1 MRRPLIC
8 ANWKMNHTL
17 QDGMDF
23 FLKLESADYKNPQAD
38 AVVFPAF
45 PLIQPLTTIGAKIG
59 IPIGGQNLN
68 ENESGAYTGEVSASM
83 LTSCG
88 ASWVII
94 GHSERRDIF
103 GEPNEL
109 IAKKII
115 AALSG
120 NLNVILCVGEHLETR
135 EDGKTTEFVRDQ
147 LAINLDSISSDDME
161 KITVAYEPIWAIGTG
176 LASKPEDAEEIMS
189 FIRNWLE
196 EKFNADIAD
205 KTRILYGGSVKP
217 DNMAGYAAMKNID
230 GALVGGA
237 SLDAESFLGIIKA
250 VG

>member
-1 MRRPLIC
+1 MRQPLIC

-23 FLKLESADYKNPQAD
+23 FLKLESANYKEPQAD
-38 AVVFPAF
+38 AVVFPSF
-45 PLIQPLTTIGAKIG
+45 PLIQPLATIGAKIG
-59 IPIGGQNLN
+59 VPIGGQNLN
-68 ENESGAYTGEVSASM
+68 ENESGAYTGEVSSSM

-103 GEPNEL
+103 GESNEL
-109 IAKKII
+109 IAEKII
-115 AALSG
+115 AALKG

-135 EDGKTTEFVRDQ
+135 EDGKTTEFVRNQ
-147 LAINLDSISSDDME
+147 LTINLEYISSDDME
-161 KITVAYEPIWAIGTG
+161 NITIAYEPIWAIGTG

-196 EKFNADIAD
+196 EKFNAGIAD

-237 SLDAESFLGIIKA
+237 SLDAESFLGIIRA